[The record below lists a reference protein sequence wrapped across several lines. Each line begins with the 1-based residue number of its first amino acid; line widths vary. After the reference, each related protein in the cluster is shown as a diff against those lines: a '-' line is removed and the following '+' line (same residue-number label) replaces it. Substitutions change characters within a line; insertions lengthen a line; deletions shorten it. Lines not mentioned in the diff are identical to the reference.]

1 MLHTSRK
8 LQEKSS
14 EENNFP
20 TPKED
25 LKNLTDSEVMA
36 LYRAGR
42 QEEAFNALVQAYK
55 ERLYWHIRRFVCSHD
70 DADDLLQD
78 TFIKIWNGLEN
89 FREDSKLFTWVYRIA
104 TNEALNF
111 IRRKK
116 IRGMLSMEPLDS
128 ILHKK
133 IDDDVW
139 FNGNELQRELHKAIQ
154 KLPTKQR
161 LVFNLRYFDELSYN
175 EISEILNTSPGSLKA
190 SYHHAY
196 IKIKAE
202 LEKRF

>member
-1 MLHTSRK
+1 M
-8 LQEKSS
+8 
-14 EENNFP
+14 
-20 TPKED
+20 
-25 LKNLTDSEVMA
+25 TDNEIMA
-36 LYRAGR
+36 LYRAGG

-116 IRGMLSMEPLDS
+116 IRGMLSMEPLDN

-175 EISEILNTSPGSLKA
+175 EISEILNTSAGSLKA